1 MKTLRFKI
9 KKQSTTNNIV
19 GNKISVSLSQLSAD
33 TRYFCRTFVALSNLT
48 YYGETL
54 TFTTKDFTNIIS
66 SCEAYD
72 ITENSAIIRY
82 SGDASVI
89 EEKES
94 IVAGIAFSSSME
106 DLFNKKNLIDCPLN
120 KIIKDNPV
128 EIAILDLEKKTTYY
142 YCAITIA
149 GDKYKNGEVKS
160 FTTSDIPEVNPE
172 QGPNLNRNTTG
183 PIEAQTRYEFPLLKG
198 GKSVVVV
205 HKANIN
211 SGDVG
216 VNYSVEWDTDIHAQR
231 WSCWQMYAAV
241 NAKSTSRYSASNDGS
256 LSPSCQYPN
265 DTDLEA
271 AYRLTADP
279 YKYNG
284 FDHGHICPSADRL
297 CSYEANY
304 QTFFITNMQPQYS
317 NFNGSN
323 SNSAINQ
330 RSPWYR
336 LEDKIRN
343 DWAPICD
350 TMYVCKGGTIDKS
363 ENILKYLTDQING
376 QNKIPVPKYFFV
388 AILAKQGTTYKAVG
402 FWMEH
407 ASSYSSQ
414 LPLSSYAMS
423 IDDLESR
430 TGIDF
435 FCNLPDNVEDVVEK
449 TYSASDWKGNLQ

>member
-1 MKTLRFKI
+1 MKT
-9 KKQSTTNNIV
+9 KKLI
-19 GNKISVSLSQLSAD
+19 IL
-33 TRYFCRTFVALSNLT
+33 FVCAFALAAC
-48 YYGETL
+48 G
-54 TFTTKDFTNIIS
+54 
-66 SCEAYD
+66 
-72 ITENSAIIRY
+72 
-82 SGDASVI
+82 GDD
-89 EEKES
+89 
-94 IVAGIAFSSSME
+94 G
-106 DLFNKKNLIDCPLN
+106 PT
-120 KIIKDNPV
+120 IIK
-128 EIAILDLEKKTTYY
+128 EKTRD
-142 YCAITIA
+142 IDD
-149 GDKYKNGEVKS
+149 G
-160 FTTSDIPEVNPE
+160 TSANINK
-172 QGPNLNRNTTG
+172 NTTG
-183 PIEAQTRYEFPLLKG
+183 PIEAQTRYEFPKLKG

-211 SGDVG
+211 SGDVC
-216 VNYSVEWDTDIHAQR
+216 VNYCVEWDTDIHAQR
-231 WSCWQMYAAV
+231 WSCWQMYKAI
-241 NAKSTSRYSASNDGS
+241 NAQSTSRYKASNDGS

-265 DTDLEA
+265 DQDLEEK
-271 AYRLTADP
+271 YRLTADP
-279 YKYNG
+279 YKSSG

-304 QTFFITNMQPQYS
+304 QTFFITNMQPQNS

-323 SNSAINQ
+323 DDGAINQ

-336 LEDKIRN
+336 LETKVRE
-343 DWAPICD
+343 WSSTCD

-363 ENILKYLTDQING
+363 ENILQYLTDKINR

-388 AILAKQGTTYKAVG
+388 AIFAKKGTSYKAVG

-407 ASSYSSQ
+407 VSSYSSQ